1 MAEEMLNI
9 SIRRTPESD
18 QFTAPFAV
26 HAKAW
31 GFACKAAVLMFAVTI
46 LMLCGTAHAQDLECS
61 LGKVTE
67 RVPPRYPVQ
76 LGGRVV
82 EGDVNVLATFAPD
95 GRVSSSKVINGP
107 QPLQFEARAYLS
119 GWRAEP
125 ASAPRQCII
134 HLKYRFDGSQG
145 VCTKNREVDVR
156 PERLSETDVLLH
168 LSCDAF

>member
-1 MAEEMLNI
+1 
-9 SIRRTPESD
+9 
-18 QFTAPFAV
+18 
-26 HAKAW
+26 
-31 GFACKAAVLMFAVTI
+31 MFAKSPTTPLLSKARWTVRNAAI
-46 LMLCGTAHAQDLECS
+46 LLFALAITMLCPTTQAQDLECS

-76 LGGRVV
+76 LQGRIV

-119 GWRAEP
+119 GWHAEP
-125 ASAPRQCII
+125 ASAPRQCVI

-145 VCTKNREVDVR
+145 VCTKHQEVDVR

-168 LSCDAF
+168 LSCDTF